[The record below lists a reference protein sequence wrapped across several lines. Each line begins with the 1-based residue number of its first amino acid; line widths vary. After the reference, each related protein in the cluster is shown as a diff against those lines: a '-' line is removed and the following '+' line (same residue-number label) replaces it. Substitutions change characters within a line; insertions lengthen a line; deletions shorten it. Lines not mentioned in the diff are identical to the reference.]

1 MTASEG
7 ARGDRQRGALPAMTG
22 RRSHG
27 SGTAE
32 RGGAIA
38 RAVRELEAILGP
50 SAVLAD
56 PLSLR
61 LYARDASMIQ
71 GTCSVVTLPSTA
83 AEVAACMEV
92 ARRYGLPVVPRG
104 AGSGLAGGATPLGDA
119 VVVVTTRLRKVRSVS
134 VDDRVA
140 WVEAGVLNLDLKQ
153 RLAPLGLTFAPDP
166 ASEACSTV
174 GGNVATNAGGP
185 RCLLRGVT
193 RNHVRAVDV
202 VLAGGRSVRLGT
214 EVADPEG
221 YDLRA
226 LMVGSEGTLG
236 IVTAACVALTPVQTG
251 VRVMLAGFPSIEDA
265 AACVSEIVASGVS
278 ASAIELMDRP
288 IVKVIEAFA
297 HAGYPLDADAVV
309 LTELDGPAGAV
320 AEQTAIVLELM
331 AAHGAMRV
339 TVAEDGDQRARLWK
353 GRKSAQGAITRI
365 APDFYQYDC
374 AVPRTRLVEAV
385 VATRRIAEEH
395 GLTIVNVFHAGD
407 GNLHP
412 FIMFD
417 RRRPGALERV
427 LAAAEGIA
435 EACISLGGVLSGE
448 HGIGLEK
455 RDLMGLMLN
464 RNELELQHAVRR
476 AFDPD
481 GLLNPGKVLP
491 DLALAAATGRRPT
504 TDHAGGAA

>member
-1 MTASEG
+1 MTARQTL
-7 ARGDRQRGALPAMTG
+7 RGEPAG
-22 RRSHG
+22 RAG
-27 SGTAE
+27 VV
-32 RGGAIA
+32 A
-38 RAVRELEAILGP
+38 RAVRELETVLGP

-71 GTCSVVTLPSTA
+71 GTCSVVALPSNTS
-83 AEVAACMEV
+83 EVAACVTV
-92 ARRYGLPVVPRG
+92 ARKYGLPVVPRG

-119 VVVVTTRLRKVRSVS
+119 VVVATTRLRTVKSVS
-134 VDDRVA
+134 VEDRVA
-140 WVEAGVLNLDLKQ
+140 WVEAGVLNLDLKE

-202 VLAGGRSVRLGT
+202 VMAGGQVVRLGT
-214 EVADPEG
+214 EVADPGG

-236 IVTAACVALTPVQTG
+236 IVTSACVALTPVPTG
-251 VRVMLAGFPSIEDA
+251 VKVMLAGFPSIEHA

-278 ASAIELMDRP
+278 ASAIELMDKP
-288 IVKVIEAFA
+288 IVAVIEAFA
-297 HAGYPLDADAVV
+297 HAGYPLDAEAVV
-309 LTELDGPAGAV
+309 LAELDGPAGAV
-320 AEQTAIVLELM
+320 AEQAEIVLRLM
-331 AAHGAMRV
+331 TDHGAMAV
-339 TVAEDGDQRARLWK
+339 TVAEDAEQRAKLWK

-374 AVPRTRLVEAV
+374 AVPRTRLVDAV
-385 VATRRIAEEH
+385 IATRRIAEEQ
-395 GLTIVNVFHAGD
+395 GFTIVNVFHAGD

-417 RRRPGALERV
+417 RRQPGALERV
-427 LAAAEGIA
+427 LAAAESIA
-435 EACISLGGVLSGE
+435 EACVGLGGVLSGE

-455 RDLMGLMLN
+455 RDLMRLMLN
-464 RNELELQHAVRR
+464 RDELELQHAVRR

-491 DLALAAATGRRPT
+491 ALDEPR
-504 TDHAGGAA
+504 

>member
-1 MTASEG
+1 M
-7 ARGDRQRGALPAMTG
+7 ARQTFSNEP
-22 RRSHG
+22 
-27 SGTAE
+27 AE
-32 RGGAIA
+32 RAGVVA
-38 RAVRELEAILGP
+38 RAVRELTAILGP
-50 SAVLAD
+50 SAVRAD

-71 GTCSVVTLPSTA
+71 GSCSVVTLPASA
-83 AEVAACMEV
+83 SEVAACV
-92 ARRYGLPVVPRG
+92 AIARRHGLPVVPRG
-104 AGSGLAGGATPLGDA
+104 AGSGLAGGATPLDDA
-119 VVVVTTRLRKVRSVS
+119 VVVATTRMRAIRTIST
-134 VDDRVA
+134 DDRVA

-202 VLAGGRSVRLGT
+202 VLADGGLVRLGT
-214 EVADPEG
+214 EVADPDG

-236 IVTAACVALTPVQTG
+236 IVTSACVALTPVPTG
-251 VRVMLAGFPSIEDA
+251 VRVILAGFPSIESA
-265 AACVSEIVASGVS
+265 ALCVSEIVASGVA

-288 IVKVIEAFA
+288 IVAVIEAFA
-297 HAGYPLDADAVV
+297 HAGYPLDAEAVV

-320 AEQTAIVLELM
+320 AEQSSIVLELM
-331 AAHGAMRV
+331 AGHGAVGV
-339 TVAEDGDQRARLWK
+339 TVAEDADQRARLWK

-374 AVPRTRLVEAV
+374 AVPRTRLIDAV
-385 VATRRIAEEH
+385 IATRRIAAEQ

-417 RRRPGALERV
+417 RRQPGALERV
-427 LAAAEGIA
+427 LVAAERIA
-435 EACISLGGVLSGE
+435 EACIGLGGVLSGE

-455 RDLMGLMLN
+455 RDLMGLMLS
-464 RNELELQHAVRR
+464 RDELELQHAIRK
-476 AFDPD
+476 AFDPL

-491 DLALAAATGRRPT
+491 DLGPVTVAGGGSTI
-504 TDHAGGAA
+504 DHAGGLP

>member
-1 MTASEG
+1 
-7 ARGDRQRGALPAMTG
+7 MTG
-22 RRSHG
+22 RQTFG
-27 SGTAE
+27 SEAADRAGVV
-32 RGGAIA
+32 A

-71 GTCSVVTLPSTA
+71 GACSVVALPSST
-83 AEVAACMEV
+83 AEVAACVTV

-119 VVVVTTRLRKVRSVS
+119 VVVATTRLRTISSVS

-153 RLAPLGLTFAPDP
+153 QLAPLGLTFAPDP

-202 VLAGGRSVRLGT
+202 VLAGGQLVRLGT
-214 EVADPEG
+214 EVADPDG

-236 IVTAACVALTPVQTG
+236 IVTSACVALTPVPTG
-251 VRVMLAGFPSIEDA
+251 VRVILAGFPSIESA

-288 IVKVIEAFA
+288 IVQVIEAFA
-297 HAGYPLDADAVV
+297 HAGYPLDAEAVV

-320 AEQTAIVLELM
+320 ADQSAIVLQLM
-331 AAHGAMRV
+331 AGHGAMGV
-339 TVAEDGDQRARLWK
+339 TVAEDADQRARLWK

-374 AVPRTRLVEAV
+374 AVPRTRLVDAV
-385 VATRRIAEEH
+385 IATRRIAEQH

-417 RRRPGALERV
+417 RRQEGTLERV

-435 EACISLGGVLSGE
+435 EACVRLGGVLSGE

-455 RDLMGLMLN
+455 RDLMGLMLS
-464 RNELELQHAVRR
+464 RDELELQHAVRK
-476 AFDPD
+476 AFDPY

-491 DLALAAATGRRPT
+491 ELTVPAAAGGRLMS
-504 TDHAGGAA
+504 DHAGGPQ

>member
-1 MTASEG
+1 MTV
-7 ARGDRQRGALPAMTG
+7 RQVVRGAA
-22 RRSHG
+22 
-27 SGTAE
+27 AE
-32 RGGAIA
+32 RAGVVA

-71 GTCSVVTLPSTA
+71 GTCSVVALPANTS
-83 AEVAACMEV
+83 EIAACVNV

-104 AGSGLAGGATPLGDA
+104 AGSGLAGGATPIGDA
-119 VVVVTTRLRKVRSVS
+119 VVVATTRLRTVRSVS

-140 WVEAGVLNLDLKQ
+140 WVDAGVLNLDLKE

-202 VLAGGRSVRLGT
+202 VLAGGQVVRLGT
-214 EVADPEG
+214 EVADPDG

-226 LMVGSEGTLG
+226 LMVGSEGMLG
-236 IVTAACVALTPVQTG
+236 IVASACVALTPVATG
-251 VRVMLAGFPSIEDA
+251 ARVILAGFPSIEGA

-288 IVKVIEAFA
+288 IVQVIEAFA
-297 HAGYPLDADAVV
+297 HAGYPLDAEAVV

-320 AEQTAIVLELM
+320 AEQSAIVLELLD
-331 AAHGAMRV
+331 AHGALGVRV
-339 TVAEDGDQRARLWK
+339 ADDAEERARIWK

-374 AVPRTRLVEAV
+374 AVPRTRLAEAV
-385 VATRRIAEEH
+385 IATRRIAEQH

-412 FIMFD
+412 FIVFD
-417 RRRPGALERV
+417 RRRPGTLERV
-427 LAAAEGIA
+427 LAAAEAIA
-435 EACISLGGVLSGE
+435 EACVRLGGVLSGE

-455 RDLMGLMLN
+455 RDLMGMMLN
-464 RNELELQHAVRR
+464 REELELQHAVRQ
-476 AFDPD
+476 AFDPF
-481 GLLNPGKVLP
+481 GVMNPGKVLP
-491 DLALAAATGRRPT
+491 AIPVPAASAGGSTA
-504 TDHAGGAA
+504 DHAGRLG